1 MIGPID
7 WHRTFEYVLV
17 AAFYLTS
24 LLMFAASLSEGRPAF
39 AVLSAVGSGTSAWYL
54 LKRFGDGIF
63 IGER

>member
-1 MIGPID
+1 MLGPIN
-7 WHRTFEYVLV
+7 WNRTFEYAIV
-17 AAFYLTS
+17 AVFYLTF

-39 AVLSAVGSGTSAWYL
+39 AVLSAVGSGTGAWYL

>member
-7 WHRTFEYVLV
+7 WRRTFEYVL
-17 AAFYLTS
+17 AAVLYLTS
-24 LLMFAASLSEGRPAF
+24 LLTFAASLSEGEVELIA
-39 AVLSAVGSGTSAWYL
+39 LSGVASGTVAWYL